1 MLARNL
7 NYIPLECTCLSYT
20 IITAKEVILV
30 ASFVIL
36 SYIILKFHKSTMTVN
51 MLLTWLHISL
61 VSLHA

>member
-36 SYIILKFHKSTMTVN
+36 SYITFK
-51 MLLTWLHISL
+51 
-61 VSLHA
+61 VSQIDHDG